1 MSADG
6 NKRILARIFDA
17 LNKNDVDAAAE
28 GIDENYINYSF
39 PDARGNEGFRQVMG
53 MFFAAFP
60 DMHVEVTDIIAEGDK
75 VASRG
80 TMRGTHQGEFMG
92 VLATGKPI
100 EIGYIDV
107 WRFENGKG
115 VENWV
120 QMDTLGLLQQLGVVP
135 GAGQR

>member
-6 NKRILARIFDA
+6 NKRILARSFDA
-17 LNKNDVDAAAE
+17 LNNQDIDTAVE
-28 GIDENYINYSF
+28 GIDKDYLNYSF
-39 PDARGNEGFRQVMG
+39 PDARGKEGFRQMMG

-60 DMHVEVTDIIAEGDK
+60 DMHVEVVDIIAEGDK

-80 TMRGTHQGEFMG
+80 TMRGTHRGEFMG
-92 VLATGKPI
+92 ISATGKPI

-120 QMDTLGLLQQLGVVP
+120 QMDMLGLLHQLGVAP
-135 GAGQR
+135 GAGHP